1 MGMHT
6 PWSVPRAWAGETVAV
21 LAAGPSMS
29 GALCERLRG
38 RCRAIAVNNVGID
51 TVDSVTGRVIAAPA
65 PWADVLFASDAK
77 WWNEYRDRAMKF
89 EGIKITSMNGLRWE
103 GLKNL
108 AFSPRAPF
116 DVRPTHLV
124 SGGNSGYQAVH
135 IAAHF
140 GAARILLFGF
150 DMREV
155 NVGGMRRRH
164 YFGNHPAPCNSQGK
178 FDRWIKNFE
187 RLATDLGKRGVQLV
201 NCTPGSALR
210 GMTVSTLEREFPPLA
225 PAQVA

>member
-1 MGMHT
+1 MHT
-6 PWSVPRAWAGETVAV
+6 PWAVPRAWPGETVAV
-21 LAAGPSMS
+21 LAGGPSIS
-29 GALCERLRG
+29 AALCERLRG
-38 RCRAIAVNNVGID
+38 RCRTIAVNNVGID
-51 TVDSVTGRVIAAPA
+51 TVDSATGQVIPALA

-89 EGIKITSMNGLRWE
+89 EGLKITSMNGLKWPDLR
-103 GLKNL
+103 NVC
-108 AFSPRAPF
+108 FSPRAPF
-116 DVRPTHLV
+116 DDRPTHVV

-155 NVGGMRRRH
+155 NVAGVQRRH
-164 YFGNHPAPCNSQGK
+164 YFGNHPPPCNSKGK
-178 FDRWIKNFE
+178 FERWIVNFKS
-187 RLATDLGKRGVQLV
+187 LAPVLEKRGVALV

-210 GMTVSTLEREFPPLA
+210 SLQVSTLEQEFPLEQA
-225 PAQVA
+225 RVA